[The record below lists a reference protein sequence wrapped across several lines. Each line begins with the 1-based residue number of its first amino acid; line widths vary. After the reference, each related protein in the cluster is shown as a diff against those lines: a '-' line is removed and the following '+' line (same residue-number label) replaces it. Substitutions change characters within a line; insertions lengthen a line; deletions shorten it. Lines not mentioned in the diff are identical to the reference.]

1 MYDDQREI
9 IALQREMLSIS
20 LSERLQ
26 KMARRC
32 RNVWREEG
40 KLNRVLA
47 LWLDRIPYARLIY
60 ATDVAGIQISANVFQ
75 YTVHQHSFGQ
85 DLSGRPY
92 LNAELSADGFLLS
105 EVYISKVDRRPCI
118 TAIQAVSRGTE
129 RLGFIAVDFELRD
142 LPLLQ
147 TTVMPLRCSQQIS
160 GDPAIR
166 AQVLGQRRCN
176 SEMDQRIHDVVAIID
191 DLICERGV
199 FHAKLHFSSSRATLW
214 LMDDPYHYR
223 VHVLDE
229 IIDPSICMAYR
240 KRAYPT
246 SAVARPRQVRSV
258 LERFV
263 RLRFANESLYLR
275 SGSLNVMNA
284 RVGLT
289 LSCDGCHYLSV
300 DEFLERESVEWLHG
314 PVERTT
320 ESRARLSTSSR
331 HSRLNT

>member
-129 RLGFIAVDFELRD
+129 RLGFIAVDFEPLPASPLDRLDKED
-142 LPLLQ
+142 LSYLD
-147 TTVMPLRCSQQIS
+147 VDC
-160 GDPAIR
+160 A
-166 AQVLGQRRCN
+166 RR
-176 SEMDQRIHDVVAIID
+176 
-191 DLICERGV
+191 G
-199 FHAKLHFSSSRATLW
+199 
-214 LMDDPYHYR
+214 
-223 VHVLDE
+223 LD
-229 IIDPSICMAYR
+229 
-240 KRAYPT
+240 T
-246 SAVARPRQVRSV
+246 Q
-258 LERFV
+258 
-263 RLRFANESLYLR
+263 
-275 SGSLNVMNA
+275 
-284 RVGLT
+284 
-289 LSCDGCHYLSV
+289 LSV
-300 DEFLERESVEWLHG
+300 CR
-314 PVERTT
+314 
-320 ESRARLSTSSR
+320 RLDQ
-331 HSRLNT
+331 